1 MNSILLLSHLLVF
14 ILTRIDPRIA
24 AAAAVPAVVFGD
36 TSSAAGDFN

>member
-24 AAAAVPAVVFGD
+24 AAVPAVVFGD